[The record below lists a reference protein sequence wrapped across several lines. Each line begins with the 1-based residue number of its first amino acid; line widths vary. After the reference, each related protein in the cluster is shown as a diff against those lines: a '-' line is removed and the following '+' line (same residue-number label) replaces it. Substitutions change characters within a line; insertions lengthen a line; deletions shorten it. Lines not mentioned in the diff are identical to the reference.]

1 MTFSRAKA
9 DGWTNNNAV
18 ISATQINTIDTN
30 QANAVDG
37 AVGGVY
43 TALLELNNFKSSGL
57 RDSTVTESL
66 TFDTTS
72 QFVETPQS
80 LVFGAVTGTTEN
92 IRDLGA
98 GVGGSHYDIDDSAAT
113 GNNKIVV
120 KTNTAPKE
128 GEVVWL
134 ANINPSAH
142 VLDIDS
148 EGGGANPIAQLVA
161 ASNILWVKLSY
172 RAASGWI
179 VVAKGD
185 L

>member
-9 DGWTNNNAV
+9 DGWTNNNTV
-18 ISATQINTIDTN
+18 ISATQINTIDVN
-30 QANAVDG
+30 QSNAVDG

-66 TFDTTS
+66 TYDTTS
-72 QFVETPQS
+72 QFVETPQP
-80 LVFGAVTGTTEN
+80 VTFGAVTGATET

-113 GNNKIVV
+113 GNNTVAV
-120 KTNTAPKE
+120 RTNTAPKE

-148 EGGGANPIAQLVA
+148 EGGAGNPIASMSIA
-161 ASNILWVKLSY
+161 TDILWVKLSY
-172 RAASGWI
+172 RVASGWI